1 MATAINPQILQ
12 VFKDLEALWLS
23 RDFSKM
29 RGYWLKG
36 LPAPLYLAEEKKE
49 FFTTWE
55 QFDAY
60 FQAVNA
66 GSRGGAVVYHP
77 QHSTAMGQGLEMVAF
92 ELEWTTYIKGE
103 DAPIGGS
110 VRGIAL
116 FEYDGS
122 AWKLKAYIE
131 APLAPIIYMRDLYK
145 VVAGTR
151 GFKPEKG

>member
-1 MATAINPQILQ
+1 M
-12 VFKDLEALWLS
+12 
-23 RDFSKM
+23 
-29 RGYWLKG
+29 
-36 LPAPLYLAEEKKE
+36 
-49 FFTTWE
+49 
-55 QFDAY
+55 
-60 FQAVNA
+60 
-66 GSRGGAVVYHP
+66 VYRP

-131 APLAPIIYMRDLYK
+131 APLAPILYMRDLYK

>member
-12 VFKDLEALWLS
+12 VFKELEGLWLS

-29 RGYWLKG
+29 RGYWLKS

-60 FQAVNA
+60 FAAVNA
-66 GSRGGAVVYHP
+66 GSRGGAVTYRP
-77 QHSTAMGQGLEMVAF
+77 LHSTSMGQGQEMVAF

-116 FEYDGS
+116 FEYDGQ

-145 VVAGTR
+145 LVAGSR